1 MRITAEDLTV
11 RYPGASRPAL
21 DAVSLDVPAGCLF
34 SVLGPNG
41 SGKSSLVR
49 ALLGVLPLA
58 SGVARLE
65 GRRVDEWKR
74 VELAR
79 SVGVVSQSE
88 SIAFPLTVSDFV
100 GMGRYP
106 HVGPLSVETEK
117 DRAAVRA
124 ALAACDIEPLALRDV
139 TTLSGGEFQRARIA
153 RALAQEPSALVLD
166 EPTSSLDIRHQMAIL
181 ELLRR
186 SADDG
191 MTVLLVTHSLD
202 LAAQFSDR
210 MLLLAEGR
218 VAQQGTP
225 SEVLREEVLSD
236 VYGWPLSVS
245 TDPDSGAPRVAPV
258 RRPPSWVPGSS
269 RRDLPQ

>member
-1 MRITAEDLTV
+1 MRISAENLTV

-21 DAVSLDVPAGCLF
+21 DAVSLDVPSGCLF
-34 SVLGPNG
+34 SILGPNG

-49 ALLGVLPLA
+49 ALLGVLPVA
-58 SGVARLE
+58 SGIARLE
-65 GRRVDEWKR
+65 GRSVERWR
-74 VELAR
+74 RLELAR

-88 SIAFPLTVSDFV
+88 SIAFPLTVSELV

-106 HVGPLSVETEK
+106 HVGPLAGEREE

-124 ALAACDIEPLALRDV
+124 ALAACDIEPLANRDV
-139 TTLSGGEFQRARIA
+139 TTLSGGEFQRTRIA

-210 MLLLAEGR
+210 LLLLAEGR
-218 VAQQGTP
+218 VAKEGTP
-225 SEVLREEVLSD
+225 VEVLREEVLST

-245 TDPDSGAPRVAPV
+245 TDPESGAPRVAPV
-258 RRPPSWVPGSS
+258 RRPSGGA
-269 RRDLPQ
+269 PQ

>member
-1 MRITAEDLTV
+1 MRIAADKLTV
-11 RYPGASRPAL
+11 RYAGAERPAL
-21 DAVSLDVPAGCLF
+21 DRVSLEVPSGRLV

-58 SGVARLE
+58 SGSATMGDR
-65 GRRVDEWKR
+65 GTREWKR
-74 VELAR
+74 VDLAR

-88 SIAFPLTVSDFV
+88 SIAFPLTVFELV
-100 GMGRYP
+100 AMGRYP
-106 HVGPLSVETEK
+106 HIGPLSTESEA
-117 DRAAVRA
+117 DRAAVRR
-124 ALAACDIEPLALRDV
+124 ALAACDIEPLARRDV

-186 SADDG
+186 SADAG

-210 MLLLAEGR
+210 MLLLSEGR
-218 VAQQGTP
+218 VAAEGTP
-225 SEVLREEVLSD
+225 AEVLRQEILTE

-245 TDPDSGAPRVAPV
+245 VDPDTGAPRVAPL
-258 RRPPSWVPGSS
+258 RRP
-269 RRDLPQ
+269 Q